1 VGFRQKPSNVSS
13 IQNLNMIAKPSL
25 IHLAG
30 CALAV
35 SAFVPGWK
43 PLPAAA
49 GLRQGMNEGRDL
61 PQTSALGGI
70 TAGSG
75 EDISASGKK
84 ATAADSP
91 TIGQGSSARDL
102 LAHLGK
108 HHGLLTEDGI
118 TALGG
123 IFCTS
128 TGPLPRHE
136 AFSRLLPGLTKENTF
151 AIRNPWGTPDP
162 MDPVFRDF
170 HFTWGKTAGI
180 EAVMSGVG
188 TDAPDRG
195 PSLAGWA
202 SADPAAASAWLRNLE
217 LSDSAYDPLIK
228 VRGLANTNPPE
239 NPWDFRDIAL
249 PWAGKSPSRAIG
261 WLESLGDSRGRNEG
275 MSAAYAFWASK
286 DDVTASQSLVNTPP
300 STSKD
305 YAING
310 FVTPWVRR
318 DPEAARIWVG

>member
-1 VGFRQKPSNVSS
+1 
-13 IQNLNMIAKPSL
+13 MIGRHSL

-43 PLPAAA
+43 PLPSAA
-49 GLRQGMNEGRDL
+49 GLRQGMNEVRDL

-136 AFSRLLPGLTKENTF
+136 AFSRLLPGLTKETTL
-151 AIRNPWGTPDP
+151 AIRNPWGTPNP

-228 VRGLANTNPPE
+228 VRALANTNPPE

-275 MSAAYAFWASK
+275 MSAAYASWASK

>member
-1 VGFRQKPSNVSS
+1 
-13 IQNLNMIAKPSL
+13 MIGRHSL

-43 PLPAAA
+43 PLPSAA
-49 GLRQGMNEGRDL
+49 GLRQGMNEVRDL

-75 EDISASGKK
+75 KDISASGKRT
-84 ATAADSP
+84 TAADSP

-108 HHGLLTEDGI
+108 HPGLLIEDGI
-118 TALGG
+118 TGLGEV
-123 IFCTS
+123 FRTS

-136 AFSRLLPGLTKENTF
+136 AFSRLLPCLTKETTL
-151 AIRNPWGTPDP
+151 AIRNPWGTPNP

-188 TDAPDRG
+188 ADAPDRG

-202 SADPAAASAWLRNLE
+202 SADPAAASAWLRDLE

-228 VRGLANTNPPE
+228 VRALANTNPPE

-249 PWAGKSPSRAIG
+249 PWAGKSPFYIPHANSLYAMNPLTAILAAILPAPRPVEAIG
-261 WLESLGDSRGRNEG
+261 VSAVTVKDEAGLEINHIEL
-275 MSAAYAFWASK
+275 A
-286 DDVTASQSLVNTPP
+286 P
-300 STSKD
+300 S
-305 YAING
+305 
-310 FVTPWVRR
+310 PQ
-318 DPEAARIWVG
+318 P